1 MTFLYYRYH
10 CMHKPDE
17 EETEDEIVEYEKTA
31 IKFQNQFRGM
41 MNKYQ
46 HLLMKESM
54 VSLNRQLITKNYFH
68 NKLSEN

>member
-1 MTFLYYRYH
+1 
-10 CMHKPDE
+10 MHKPDE

-54 VSLNRQLITKNYFH
+54 VSFKKIFFIKFKKKKMKKN
-68 NKLSEN
+68 

>member
-1 MTFLYYRYH
+1 
-10 CMHKPDE
+10 MHKPDE

-54 VSLNRQLITKNYFH
+54 VSFTKFSLKVQNLTLSTLLELITTTN
-68 NKLSEN
+68 S